1 MKIHVEIKIVY
12 GVERVYPACELARGF
27 AALTGGATLTDRALR
42 IIKDMGVEIVDVT
55 PRREF

>member
-12 GVERVYPACELARGF
+12 GVERVYPACELARAF
-27 AALTGGATLTDRALR
+27 AEIAGDVTLTDRVLKV
-42 IIKDMGVEIVDVT
+42 IKTMGVEIVDVT